1 LVLAAAG
8 LKAGQEDYWI
18 RQIAKS
24 RCEYLSGHGE
34 TPGRWYGARAA
45 SLGLAGVARD
55 EQCHALFAGKD
66 PVTGEQLA
74 QPRWV
79 ADPRSKLPAGPLAG
93 RLRALADARSI
104 APAELAGSQ
113 ALAAEVR
120 AVLGRREVKAE
131 TVERVARH
139 VLRCDPQDVYGD
151 AYAEAARHAGRRVDD
166 RDACFDLCFSD
177 VKSGSLFY
185 AGADAATRR
194 EYAAARQEAIK
205 GALGWLEQHA
215 VGVRRG
221 HGGAEHLDGRG
232 LLAIGYEHRTSR
244 EGDPQLHTHLLVQNL
259 TEGPDGRATALDSKR
274 LWAHLMT
281 AERVY
286 QQLWRAELS
295 RRLGLEFV
303 QVPDHEQLEV
313 KGWEDKALRDGFS
326 KRAAQV
332 RAQCDAWGASDTRT
346 ARQAARAT
354 RRAKDHAE
362 PDDVIYD
369 RWRAE
374 LAGHGIG
381 ERTYAERLGRATG
394 HSVTDG
400 QAAALLEELAGPDGL
415 TAQAS
420 TFARRD
426 VVDHLA
432 RRLPTG
438 ASAAA
443 TLEELEGL
451 ADWFLAERAVVVA
464 RDDQLA
470 EVRYSTPE
478 LVALEERLLDGATAR
493 ADAGCAV
500 VAPEHLRAT
509 LDAFPTMGRDQADA
523 LADLTRSGAG
533 VSLLVGKA
541 GHGKTFVAGAT
552 AHVYGLQGHRVLGT
566 APTGLAATGLRNEG
580 FVDARTVDRL
590 LADLEQR
597 RDRLDP
603 KTVLLVDEAGMV
615 GTRKLARLLDHAGR
629 AEAKVVLVGDD
640 RQLSSIDAGGG
651 FRGLRLRLGASELQ
665 QNRRQQAE
673 WEQQA
678 LELVRRFKVQEA
690 VGLYREHDRVV
701 LAETKDELT
710 RGLLEDWRQAFEQG
724 QDVVILA
731 HRRQDVGQFNLA
743 CQQVRTEAGELDPD
757 QRLQVADRSLAVG
770 DRVVCGK
777 NALKRLGIANGTR
790 GTVVALDPH
799 ERSLTIRVGDNA
811 DAAGRGAAEGQTV
824 TLPASYLDG
833 KGRPGA
839 PRRVD
844 LAYATTGHK
853 SQGLTKWTSLP
864 FVSGREDAQ
873 WLYVVLSRA
882 KHLTRIYT
890 VSGPEERPLEL
901 SEVPDTRR
909 PPDGYERLATAMG
922 RDRTEVLASDARRLV
937 DMRAMPTRE
946 LRAERDHLDDAM
958 DQAPRDRRHE
968 ADRAAARHA
977 NRERHVREL
986 KAAGTEGPELATAI
1000 KLADQAGEQTRQL
1013 RQHQQQRAAWLEAHA
1028 DLLAEQR
1035 AVLRELGWRSRADAR
1050 AIELD
1055 PPADL
1060 VAALG
1065 PMPAERKAKAAWRA
1079 AVGKV
1084 DGYRRAWGID
1094 RPGLAKHAGRSE
1106 RQEVPK
1112 EPGGPAPAEDREA
1125 KPTNERTRQE
1135 RRSAR
1140 HERRAGRAEELL
1152 GPQPTGDLRQR
1163 RAWQAARTT
1172 IERFRERTHT
1182 RGDHER
1188 EAG

>member
-18 RQIAKS
+18 RQIAES

-34 TPGRWYGARAA
+34 TPGQWYGARAA
-45 SLGLAGVARD
+45 TLGLAGVARD
-55 EQCHALFAGKD
+55 EQCHAMFAGQN

-74 QPRWV
+74 QPKWI
-79 ADPRSKLPAGPLAG
+79 ADPRSKLPAGPLAE
-93 RLRALADARSI
+93 RLRALADERSI
-104 APAELAGSQ
+104 PVEALAGSQ
-113 ALAAEVR
+113 ALAGDVR
-120 AVLGRREVKAE
+120 VVLSRREVKAE
-131 TVERVARH
+131 TVERISRH
-139 VLRCDPQDVYGD
+139 VLKCDPQEVYGGT
-151 AYAEAARHAGRRVDD
+151 YTEAAKHAGRRVDD

-194 EYAAARQEAIK
+194 EYVAARQEAIK

-232 LLAIGYEHRTSR
+232 LLAIGYDHRTSR
-244 EGDPQLHTHLLVQNL
+244 EGDSQLHTHLLVQNL

-303 QVPDHEQLEV
+303 KVPDHEQLEIA
-313 KGWEDKALRDGFS
+313 GWEDKALRAAFS

-332 RAQCDAWGASDTRT
+332 RAQCDAWGVSDTRT

-354 RRAKDHAE
+354 RRAKGHAE
-362 PDDVIYD
+362 TEQVIYD
-369 RWRAE
+369 RWRRE
-374 LAGHGIG
+374 LAEHGIS
-381 ERTYAERLGRATG
+381 EQTYAERLGRAAGRALPETKQ
-394 HSVTDG
+394 V
-400 QAAALLEELAGPDGL
+400 ALLDALAGPEGL

-426 VVDHLA
+426 VVDQLA
-432 RRLPTG
+432 RRLPVGT
-438 ASAAA
+438 SAA
-443 TLEELEGL
+443 TVLDQLEAL
-451 ADWFLAERAVVVA
+451 ADRFLQERAVVVA

-478 LVALEERLLDGATAR
+478 LLALEQRMLDGATGR
-493 ADAGCAV
+493 VEAGCAV
-500 VAPEHLRAT
+500 VAPGHLRAT
-509 LDAFPTMGRDQADA
+509 LEAFPTMAQDQADA

-541 GHGKTFVAGAT
+541 GYGKTFVAGAVVHT
-552 AHVYGLQGHRVLGT
+552 YGLEGHRVIGT
-566 APTGLAATGLRNEG
+566 APTGLAATGLASEG
-580 FVDARTVDRL
+580 FADVRTIDRL

-597 RDRLDP
+597 RDRLDAN
-603 KTVLLVDEAGMV
+603 TVLLVDEAGMV
-615 GTRKLARLLDHAGR
+615 GTRKLARLLEHAGR
-629 AEAKVVLVGDD
+629 AEAKVILVGDD

-651 FRGLRLRLGASELQ
+651 FRGLRLRLGASELT
-665 QNRRQQAE
+665 QNRRQEAA

-678 LELVRRFKVQEA
+678 LELVRRFQVEQA
-690 VGLYREHDRVV
+690 VSLYREHGRVV

-710 RGLLEDWRQAFEQG
+710 RGLLADWRQAFQDG

-731 HRRQDVGQFNLA
+731 HRREDVGQFNLA
-743 CQQVRTEAGELDPD
+743 CQQLRTEAGELDPD

-777 NALKRLGIANGTR
+777 NALKRLEVANGTR
-790 GTVVALDPH
+790 GTVVALDR
-799 ERSLTIRVGDNA
+799 EARSLTIQIGDNA
-811 DAAGRGAAEGQTV
+811 DAKGRGAAEGETV

-833 KGRPGA
+833 KGRSGA

-890 VSGPEERPLEL
+890 LTGPEERPAEL
-901 SEVPDTRR
+901 AEVPDTRR
-909 PPDGYERLATAMG
+909 VQDGYERLTAAMG
-922 RDRTEVLASDARRLV
+922 RDRAERLATDGRRLV
-937 DMRAMPTRE
+937 DLRVMPTRQ
-946 LRAERDHLDDAM
+946 LRAERDRLDDALGK
-958 DQAPRDRRHE
+958 APRERRHE
-968 ADRAAARHA
+968 AERAAARHA
-977 NRERHVREL
+977 DRERHVREL
-986 KAAGTEGPELATAI
+986 QAAGVEGPGLATAV
-1000 KLADQAGEQTRQL
+1000 KRADQAGDQARQL
-1013 RQHQQQRAAWLEAHA
+1013 RAHQQQRAAWLETHA
-1028 DLLAEQR
+1028 DLVAEQR
-1035 AVLRELGWRSRADAR
+1035 AVARELGWRQRADAR

-1060 VAALG
+1060 LAAFA
-1065 PMPAERKAKAAWRA
+1065 PMPSEHKARAAWRA
-1079 AVGKV
+1079 AVGQV
-1084 DGYRRAWGID
+1084 DGYRRAYGIN
-1094 RPGLAKHAGRSE
+1094 RPALAKHAGQTEREEKLKEPAGLVEE
-1106 RQEVPK
+1106 RQAR
-1112 EPGGPAPAEDREA
+1112 PGS
-1125 KPTNERTRQE
+1125 ERTRPEQRAPQGE
-1135 RRSAR
+1135 RRT
-1140 HERRAGRAEELL
+1140 GRVEELL
-1152 GPQPTGDLRQR
+1152 GPQPTQDLRQR

-1172 IERFRERTHT
+1172 IERFRERTHG
-1182 RGDHER
+1182 RDDRER